1 MHGEKVDRL
10 RECSDSEK
18 KDMERIGKAI
28 INSVMKEYPEVKSL
42 DPLPIK
48 IPVSLS
54 LEDLISELL
63 LKHQS
68 FLNITVN
75 RKGNATLQIFSSDMK
90 RTYKGDTVEKLV
102 ELVGREEGL

>member
-1 MHGEKVDRL
+1 MRGEKI
-10 RECSDSEK
+10 E
-18 KDMERIGKAI
+18 
-28 INSVMKEYPEVKSL
+28 EVTIPIQTPDNTS
-42 DPLPIK
+42 IK
-48 IPVSLS
+48 ITHDLS

-90 RTYKGDTVEKLV
+90 RTYKGDTVDKLV